1 MQALRAIL
9 AEFKEPLSSRT
20 FREDMAWTGDV
31 KYHAGAH
38 RAIKDG
44 REIGLEVSMPPNP
57 SHLEAVD
64 PVVEG
69 MARAA
74 GTAVDGPGAPR
85 FDRTRSL
92 PILVHGDASFPG
104 QGIVA
109 ETLNLS
115 RLQGYDTGGIPLI
128 VNTRSDS
135 RRRA

>member
-1 MQALRAIL
+1 M
-9 AEFKEPLSSRT
+9 SSRN

-44 REIGLEVSMPPNP
+44 RAMNLVVSMPPNP

-74 GTAVDGPGAPR
+74 GTT
-85 FDRTRSL
+85 DRT
-92 PILVHGDASFPG
+92 PA
-104 QGIVA
+104 A
-109 ETLNLS
+109 
-115 RLQGYDTGGIPLI
+115 
-128 VNTRSDS
+128 
-135 RRRA
+135 RRRSIRRAACRS